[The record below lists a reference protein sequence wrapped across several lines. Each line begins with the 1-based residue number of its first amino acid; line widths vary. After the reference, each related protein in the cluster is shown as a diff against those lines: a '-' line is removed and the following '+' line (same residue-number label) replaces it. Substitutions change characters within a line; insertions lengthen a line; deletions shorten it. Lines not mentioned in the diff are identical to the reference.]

1 LAAVAA
7 SANTNAIANLDM
19 TGSFAHG
26 TQARRHDS
34 VSVIVEKKL
43 GASVAA

>member
-19 TGSFAHG
+19 TGSFAHR
-26 TQARRHDS
+26 THARHDS